1 MILKRKSIDYDGE
14 TIIEKVILKPPF
26 RIKQLFSNHS
36 CFIYTKGV
44 SQNIISGYTKNTIN
58 SDEAVVLSCGSYL
71 LDWIQTYKSN
81 NESVEVFALH
91 FYPHLIKK
99 IYENNIPV
107 RSVSNGAIRINK
119 NELITQFID
128 SLEFYFNNP
137 DIITNEIIELKIREL
152 IALLIQ
158 VEPSGKIDQIIFEN
172 YTGIEVNFKRII
184 EANLYSNISIEEY
197 AFLANLSLSQF
208 KLKFNQLFNESP
220 RKHINRRR
228 IEKGKVL
235 IENTDLNIGEI
246 AQEVGYDDQN
256 YFTRLFKK
264 KEGLTPLD
272 YKKLKKTTK

>member
-1 MILKRKSIDYDGE
+1 MILKRKSINYDGE
-14 TIIEKVILKPPF
+14 AIIEKVILKPPF

-44 SQNIISGYTKNTIN
+44 SQNIISGYTKDSIN
-58 SDEAVVLSCGSYL
+58 PDEAVVLRCGSYL
-71 LDWIQTYKSN
+71 LDWIHTHKSQ

-91 FYPHLIKK
+91 FYPNLIKK
-99 IYENNIPV
+99 IYQNNLPV
-107 RSVSNGAIRINK
+107 RPVSDGAIRLNK

-152 IALLIQ
+152 IALLTQ

-172 YTGIEVNFKRII
+172 YTGVEVNFKRII
-184 EANLYSNISIEEY
+184 EANLYNNISIEEY

-220 RKHINRRR
+220 RKYISHRR
-228 IEKGKVL
+228 IEKGKIL
-235 IENTDLNIGEI
+235 IENTNLNIGEI
-246 AQEVGYDDQN
+246 AREVGYDDQN

-264 KEGLTPLD
+264 KEGVTPMN
-272 YKKLKKTTK
+272 YRILKKNC

>member
-36 CFIYTKGV
+36 CFIYTRGV
-44 SQNIISGYTKNTIN
+44 NQNIISGYTKDIIN

-71 LDWIQTYKSN
+71 IDWIQNNKSH
-81 NESVEVFALH
+81 NETVEVFALH
-91 FYPHLIKK
+91 FYPSLIKK

-107 RSVSNGAIRINK
+107 RLVSNGTVRINK

-128 SLEFYFNNP
+128 SLEFYFNNS

-158 VEPSGKIDQIIFEN
+158 VEPSEKIDQIIFEN
-172 YTGIEVNFKRII
+172 YKGIELNLKRII

-228 IEKGKVL
+228 IEKSKVL
-235 IENTDLNIGEI
+235 IENTELNIGEI
-246 AQEVGYDDQN
+246 AQEVGYYDQN

-264 KEGLTPLD
+264 KEGLTPLE
-272 YKKLKKTTK
+272 YKKLKKNC

>member
-14 TIIEKVILKPPF
+14 TIIEKIILKPPF

-36 CFIYTKGV
+36 CFIYTSGV
-44 SQNIISGYTKNTIN
+44 NQNIISGYTKDIIN

-71 LDWIQTYKSN
+71 IDWIQN
-81 NESVEVFALH
+81 NKNHNETVEVFALH
-91 FYPHLIKK
+91 FYPSLIKK

-107 RSVSNGAIRINK
+107 RPVSNGAVRINK

-128 SLEFYFNNP
+128 SLEFYFNNS

-158 VEPSGKIDQIIFEN
+158 VETSEKIDQIIFEN
-172 YTGIEVNFKRII
+172 YKGIELNLKRII

-228 IEKGKVL
+228 IEKSKIL

-272 YKKLKKTTK
+272 YKKLKKTAK